1 MFKTVLDL
9 GFWSL
14 GIVWNLWF
22 GNWNFYWSLGF
33 H

>member
-14 GIVWNLWF
+14 GIVWD
-22 GNWNFYWSLGF
+22 LGF
-33 H
+33 VIWNLEFGIFI

>member
-14 GIVWNLWF
+14 GIVWNLGLW
-22 GNWNFYWSLGF
+22 NWNFLLVIGI
-33 H
+33 

>member
-22 GNWNFYWSLGF
+22 WNWNF
-33 H
+33 